1 MYVGGEKELPE
12 TRQEK
17 PRPSVFLDIPTL
29 FLATSSQRKAM
40 GGSACTRGR
49 VFVCVCVCVC
59 VYVCSSRGVYISQG
73 GGAPG
78 PRHCELAAC

>member
-1 MYVGGEKELPE
+1 MCVGGEKELPE
-12 TRQEK
+12 TREEK

-49 VFVCVCVCVC
+49 VCVCV
-59 VYVCSSRGVYISQG
+59 
-73 GGAPG
+73 
-78 PRHCELAAC
+78 